1 MSAAHLRAIAEI
13 DVTQPLPAD
22 QLKSTLVNPP
32 FIYVPGTFNTRD
44 LGLVPS
50 SSGTSNFRK
59 GYAYR
64 SGALVGLADDGQA
77 LLAGKLGV
85 KKIFDLRSVREH
97 AQGPDPV
104 IDGIQN
110 VWRETTEKDAVVEL
124 ADFIEGHGEKGY
136 VKIYLDVLRIYQPS
150 FKDVLE
156 HVRDNPQVPF
166 LFHCTGEFLYS
177 PPPHGTPNLNVRPAT
192 NAWPAGRDRTG
203 VLAGMLLAL
212 AGVDADTVSLDF
224 MLSRVG
230 TEPAREQLLAFA
242 RKGSGAE
249 TDDAPGF
256 YNLCNLRTACWNA
269 FLDAVDREYGGFDGY
284 VTKTL
289 GFTHQDLAIIKK
301 NLAMPN

>member
-64 SGALVGLADDGQA
+64 SGALVGLAADGQA

-136 VKIYLDVLRIYQPS
+136 VKIYLDVLKIYQPS

-156 HVRDNPQVPF
+156 HVRDNPQEPF
-166 LFHCTGEFLYS
+166 LFHCT
-177 PPPHGTPNLNVRPAT
+177 
-192 NAWPAGRDRTG
+192 AGRDRSG